1 MYLHR
6 AYTVCRPYFET
17 SFVI

>member
-6 AYTVCRPYFET
+6 TYTVCRPYFET
-17 SFVI
+17 LFVI